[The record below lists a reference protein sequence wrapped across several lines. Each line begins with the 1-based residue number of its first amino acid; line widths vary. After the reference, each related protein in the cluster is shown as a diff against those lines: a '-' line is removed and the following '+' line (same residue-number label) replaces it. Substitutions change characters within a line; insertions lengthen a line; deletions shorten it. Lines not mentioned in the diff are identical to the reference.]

1 MELRTEFDHPVH
13 DLIRRRWS
21 PRAFADR
28 PIEPEKLCSLLEAAR
43 WAASSYNEQPW
54 SFLVATR
61 DQTDVFE
68 KMVGCLVEGNVPW
81 ASKAPVLLLSVAK
94 LSFHRNDKPNRH
106 ALHDV
111 GLAVG
116 NFCLEATAQ
125 DLFVH
130 QMAGFHVDKAREA
143 FGIPDECEPV
153 AMIAVG
159 YLEHP
164 GDSPD
169 GSPPHETPPRSRKPL
184 GDFVYTGTW
193 GKVASFVRDT
203 P

>member
-1 MELRTEFDHPVH
+1 M
-13 DLIRRRWS
+13 
-21 PRAFADR
+21 
-28 PIEPEKLCSLLEAAR
+28 
-43 WAASSYNEQPW
+43 
-54 SFLVATR
+54 ATR
-61 DQTDVFE
+61 DRADIFA

-94 LSFHRNDKPNRH
+94 LSFDRNDKPNRH

-116 NFCLEATAQ
+116 NLCLQATAQ

-159 YLEHP
+159 YLERS
-164 GDSPD
+164 GDAPD

-193 GKVASFVRDT
+193 GSVASFVQGT

>member
-1 MELRTEFDHPVH
+1 MELRAEFDHPVH
-13 DLIRRRWS
+13 DLIRHRWS

-28 PIEPEKLCSLLEAAR
+28 LVEPEKLCSLLEAAR

-61 DQTDVFE
+61 DRTDAFE

-94 LSFHRNDKPNRH
+94 PSFDRNDKPNRH

-116 NFCLEATAQ
+116 NLCLQATSQ

-130 QMAGFHVDKAREA
+130 QMAGFYADKAREA
-143 FGIPDECEPV
+143 FGIPDEYEPV
-153 AMIAVG
+153 VMIALG
-159 YLEHP
+159 YLDHS
-164 GDSPD
+164 GDSP
-169 GSPPHETPPRSRKPL
+169 HESPPRSRKPL
-184 GDFVYTGTW
+184 GDFVYTGSW
-193 GKVASFVRDT
+193 GNVASFVQGRL
-203 P
+203 